1 MLPKIVTMLPSFL
14 SYLVVA
20 MLLLTGFLLIYVKVT
35 PYDEIDLIR
44 KGNVAAAI
52 SLSGALLGFAMPVAN
67 VIAHSVVQIGPPSL
81 CTIFSAVVATG
92 RSSRF
97 TEAYPALMDGM
108 PIAPIPAPRRNSAPA
123 RSEKADPRRARN
135 TSSRAPANAASAP
148 QFAPLMRKERA

>member
-67 VIAHSVVQIGPPSL
+67 VIAHSDALLDLTVWGIIAGVIRFLSCLVAPFPFPPLTGDIAIGRGASGIFVASLSMVVGL
-81 CTIFSAVVATG
+81 T
-92 RSSRF
+92 
-97 TEAYPALMDGM
+97 
-108 PIAPIPAPRRNSAPA
+108 
-123 RSEKADPRRARN
+123 
-135 TSSRAPANAASAP
+135 NAACMSY
-148 QFAPLMRKERA
+148 

>member
-20 MLLLTGFLLIYVKVT
+20 MLLLAGFLLIYVKVT

-67 VIAHSVVQIGPPSL
+67 VIAHSDALLDLTVWGIIAGVIQLLTYLVARLVLPRLAVDIPSGKISEATLLAALSVTIGL
-81 CTIFSAVVATG
+81 I
-92 RSSRF
+92 
-97 TEAYPALMDGM
+97 
-108 PIAPIPAPRRNSAPA
+108 
-123 RSEKADPRRARN
+123 
-135 TSSRAPANAASAP
+135 NAAC
-148 QFAPLMRKERA
+148 MTY